1 MAATKRQRTVK
12 VTRRVPA
19 VRLVADIGGTN
30 ARFALFER
38 GRISGTQV
46 LACAAY
52 PDLASAI
59 EHYLASAGRQRA
71 RRPREAAI
79 AIACS
84 LTGDRVAMTNHVW
97 SFSAAATR
105 RALKLRRLMLLNDFT
120 ALALAVPHLG
130 RDTLQQ
136 IGGGNAIADTA
147 IAVLGPGTGLGVS
160 GLTPVAGRFIPLQG
174 EGGHVTLPATT
185 DREVAI
191 LQRLQP
197 RFAHVSAERLLS
209 GPGLALLYETICDL
223 DGVPRER
230 LEAAQITERGLRESA
245 GACRNA
251 LEQFCAWLGTVAG
264 DLVLTLGAR
273 GGVYVGGGIVP
284 RFGAFFQQSAF
295 RARFEAKGRFSAYLA
310 SVPAFVITARNPAL
324 LGCARA
330 FTDPGPRL
338 EAA

>member
-1 MAATKRQRTVK
+1 MAAKKRQRKATV
-12 VTRRVPA
+12 TARVPA
-19 VRLVADIGGTN
+19 ARLVADIGGTN

-38 GRISGTQV
+38 GRISGVQV

-52 PDLASAI
+52 PDLAGAI
-59 EHYLASAGRQRA
+59 EHYLASAGCQRA

-79 AIACS
+79 AIACP

-105 RALKLRRLMLLNDFT
+105 RALKLRRLLLLNDFT

-136 IGGGNAIADTA
+136 IGGGNAVADAA

-160 GLTPVAGRFIPLQG
+160 GLVPVAGHFVPLQG

-185 DREVAI
+185 HREVAI
-191 LQRLQP
+191 LQRLQQ

-223 DGVPRER
+223 DGVRREG
-230 LEAAQITERGLRESA
+230 LEVSQITERGLRESA

-264 DLVLTLGAR
+264 DLVLTLGAG
-273 GGVYVGGGIVP
+273 GGVYIGGGIVP
-284 RFGAFFQQSAF
+284 RFGAFFEQSAF

-330 FTDPGPRL
+330 FADPGPRL